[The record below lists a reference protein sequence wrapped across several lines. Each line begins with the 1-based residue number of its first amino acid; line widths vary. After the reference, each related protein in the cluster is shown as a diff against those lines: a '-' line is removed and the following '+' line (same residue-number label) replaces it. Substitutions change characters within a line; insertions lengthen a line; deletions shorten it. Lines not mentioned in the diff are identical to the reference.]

1 MGEGGETGGVPRPSG
16 KSGGEDP
23 HQTHTSPSPM
33 KAWLS
38 QQLEH
43 EFKVFRGF
51 SSTGRRT
58 AAGVMSSSGLVTW
71 GRATHGQLGHGRKQ
85 RNDLPQPTVVS
96 QMQGRPIQGVACGH
110 FHSAAVVEGSP
121 AEVHT
126 WGRGALGLLGHGDE
140 EDSYQPRPVRALAG
154 ISIRQVACGAYQT
167 AAVAESGALYC
178 WGWRLEKVRGGGVIE
193 GYSTLPDQVH
203 ALDGVQVRSVAC
215 GHYCT
220 AACTTDGSLYTWGK
234 GERGQLGHGHPAD
247 VVEPQRVGGGA
258 LASNP
263 FVWDAQFGK
272 HFLLVLVASGD
283 LCSCGAADGGVLG
296 GGTAGG
302 ALMLSGPT
310 SSRGGGGSGGMMAY
324 SIADEHTL
332 RPIAALQGARVC
344 AIACGESHC
353 AAISGEG
360 EVYTWGAAA
369 YGKLGHSGVDDVPTP
384 TVVALL
390 RGKRFVE
397 VACGAHTTLAL
408 TDGGHVYSWG
418 AHAVAPPPPTR
429 VRLGG
434 SACTIGCGGGHQA
447 VALGEYPVT
456 VSADLA
462 LARQVGFEPPV
473 TRASIPPSVA
483 SELGPMLSSV
493 VEARVA
499 PDADPATVLRELH
512 ELRGLLAFEEARRD
526 AANSELMQLQQQLQ
540 QVLVDEEML
549 RERRGG
555 AEPPAEPQLAKGV
568 AVVDSSTYQSMLP
581 DERLELS
588 LFGFKVAL
596 ATTTSKLS

>member
-1 MGEGGETGGVPRPSG
+1 MSRTGAAVVARTSRPSPRSVLRG
-16 KSGGEDP
+16 RVHSQVAWSARWAREERRGRPPLGQERGEDP

-167 AAVAESGALYC
+167 AAVAESGELYC

-283 LCSCGAADGGVLG
+283 LWL
-296 GGTAGG
+296 
-302 ALMLSGPT
+302 
-310 SSRGGGGSGGMMAY
+310 
-324 SIADEHTL
+324 
-332 RPIAALQGARVC
+332 
-344 AIACGESHC
+344 
-353 AAISGEG
+353 
-360 EVYTWGAAA
+360 
-369 YGKLGHSGVDDVPTP
+369 
-384 TVVALL
+384 
-390 RGKRFVE
+390 
-397 VACGAHTTLAL
+397 
-408 TDGGHVYSWG
+408 
-418 AHAVAPPPPTR
+418 
-429 VRLGG
+429 
-434 SACTIGCGGGHQA
+434 
-447 VALGEYPVT
+447 
-456 VSADLA
+456 
-462 LARQVGFEPPV
+462 
-473 TRASIPPSVA
+473 
-483 SELGPMLSSV
+483 
-493 VEARVA
+493 
-499 PDADPATVLRELH
+499 
-512 ELRGLLAFEEARRD
+512 
-526 AANSELMQLQQQLQ
+526 
-540 QVLVDEEML
+540 
-549 RERRGG
+549 RRG
-555 AEPPAEPQLAKGV
+555 
-568 AVVDSSTYQSMLP
+568 
-581 DERLELS
+581 
-588 LFGFKVAL
+588 
-596 ATTTSKLS
+596 